1 MVSPFG
7 FSLASF
13 FHGAPLSLSHL
24 SGELFGLSFGA
35 HAAMPARSSRAIT
48 WSISSASVSIAA
60 CGVFSPVTATA
71 TFFHHSCASFG

>member
-24 SGELFGLSFGA
+24 AGSPFGLSLGA
-35 HAAMPARSSRAIT
+35 QLRHAGALEAAHHLVHLVGQ
-48 WSISSASVSIAA
+48 VSIAA